1 MFRINLMNK
10 ITFFLFFLFF
20 SHYSFSKSLKFE
32 GLNRLSI
39 DDLQAFSEE
48 PLKSNNF
55 DDQSVNELIK
65 SLLNSDLFYEV
76 DLKKEDNFFIINLVE
91 NYIIKEIYF
100 NNNVQIKNQDLF
112 SVILSKKNDFINKDL
127 VRKDEN
133 IIKDAY
139 RTIGYKD
146 TIVKTQIEFIN
157 NTNVNLIFDIT
168 ENLAYKI
175 RYIDF
180 YGNDFFSARYLR
192 ARINSKPVK
201 PFNIFTTGSN
211 FNYSLIK
218 FDINK
223 IKNLYDSYGFL
234 DAKVSYSLVK
244 NLSDFKL
251 QFMIKEQER
260 YKVSSI
266 DITYPKNDN
275 SLKKDID
282 SLISDINKKISKND
296 QYYNLDTIKNYANKL
311 NDILFS
317 YNYKDS
323 IYKFD
328 VIASDNKTVKILF
341 FLEETPKYIVN
352 KINLFGNSI
361 TKDKTIRS
369 KLSFEPGDIIYNTEI
384 FTENTDKLNK
394 EKYINNSNISYS
406 IKEKSTIDIDLEVE
420 ENKKTGNLFI
430 AGGYD
435 GDDGANVQLGISD
448 NNILGTGNSIDSTL
462 SLNTDNIFF
471 DIGITQKPLFNPN
484 LKIRYSLFNQENDLT
499 GSFGFKSKRIGL
511 GIGFD
516 TDINK
521 ELSNSIT
528 IKYLNLEN
536 TDPKNNSS
544 PLMANI
550 GDFNKLTINYTI
562 VKNTTNDIFYPS
574 SGKLNKL
581 SFEISPD
588 PFLSDF
594 SYLKVSANN
603 NFYFKRKE
611 SDSNFFILSSID
623 LIESLNNENLNTV
636 DMFSL
641 GGRDFN
647 GYEFRGIGPKDSSL
661 NYLGGKKKYTFKIG
675 YSSSFIFDKKD
686 NIRFNNYFNF
696 GSLWD
701 NDFVNSNH
709 ELRSSFTSSLDFLTP
724 IGPISFSY
732 SVPILKEDGDNTNNF
747 AFSIGTSF

>member
-266 DITYPKNDN
+266 DITYPK
-275 SLKKDID
+275 
-282 SLISDINKKISKND
+282 
-296 QYYNLDTIKNYANKL
+296 
-311 NDILFS
+311 
-317 YNYKDS
+317 
-323 IYKFD
+323 
-328 VIASDNKTVKILF
+328 
-341 FLEETPKYIVN
+341 
-352 KINLFGNSI
+352 
-361 TKDKTIRS
+361 
-369 KLSFEPGDIIYNTEI
+369 
-384 FTENTDKLNK
+384 
-394 EKYINNSNISYS
+394 
-406 IKEKSTIDIDLEVE
+406 
-420 ENKKTGNLFI
+420 
-430 AGGYD
+430 
-435 GDDGANVQLGISD
+435 
-448 NNILGTGNSIDSTL
+448 
-462 SLNTDNIFF
+462 
-471 DIGITQKPLFNPN
+471 
-484 LKIRYSLFNQENDLT
+484 
-499 GSFGFKSKRIGL
+499 
-511 GIGFD
+511 
-516 TDINK
+516 
-521 ELSNSIT
+521 
-528 IKYLNLEN
+528 
-536 TDPKNNSS
+536 
-544 PLMANI
+544 
-550 GDFNKLTINYTI
+550 
-562 VKNTTNDIFYPS
+562 
-574 SGKLNKL
+574 
-581 SFEISPD
+581 
-588 PFLSDF
+588 
-594 SYLKVSANN
+594 
-603 NFYFKRKE
+603 
-611 SDSNFFILSSID
+611 
-623 LIESLNNENLNTV
+623 
-636 DMFSL
+636 
-641 GGRDFN
+641 
-647 GYEFRGIGPKDSSL
+647 
-661 NYLGGKKKYTFKIG
+661 
-675 YSSSFIFDKKD
+675 
-686 NIRFNNYFNF
+686 
-696 GSLWD
+696 
-701 NDFVNSNH
+701 
-709 ELRSSFTSSLDFLTP
+709 
-724 IGPISFSY
+724 
-732 SVPILKEDGDNTNNF
+732 
-747 AFSIGTSF
+747 